1 MSAKVPAFDFMKIR
15 LASAVL
21 SIFLVIGSI
30 AALAVNGLNLGLDFT
45 GGTLVEVGFAE
56 PVELAKVRASLAES
70 GYPRASAVHFG
81 SEKDVLIRLPDA
93 DSARVAEQI
102 VASLGKLRN
111 EEVKLR
117 RTEFVGPQMGD
128 ELRDQGGLA
137 LLTSLLLVMLYV
149 SFRFQWKLS
158 VGAVVALIHDVTI
171 TLGAFA
177 LFRWEC
183 DLTVL
188 AAFLALIGYSINDT
202 IVVYDR
208 IRENFRKMRR
218 MDRIEIANSSL
229 NQTLGRTLMTSG
241 LTLLAVLALL
251 FFGGEILRGF
261 AMTLTIGIL
270 IGTYSSIYVATS
282 FALWLGLDR
291 ADLLLP
297 VKENEGGNETET
309 P

>member
-1 MSAKVPAFDFMKIR
+1 MSAKVPAFNFMKIR
-15 LASAVL
+15 MASAVL
-21 SIFLVIGSI
+21 SICLVIGSI
-30 AALAVNGLNLGLDFT
+30 VALAVNGLNLGLDFT
-45 GGTLVEVGFAE
+45 GGTLVEVGFSE
-56 PVELAKVRASLAES
+56 PVELSQVRASLAES
-70 GYPRASAVHFG
+70 GFPRASAVHFG

-102 VASLGKLRN
+102 VASLGKASN
-111 EEVKLR
+111 HEVKLR

-128 ELRDQGGLA
+128 ELRDEGGLA
-137 LLTSLLLVMLYV
+137 LLTSLLLVMMYV

-158 VGAVVALIHDVTI
+158 VGAVVALVHDVTI

-177 LFRWEC
+177 FFGWEC

-297 VKENEGGNETET
+297 VKENEDGNETET